1 VAVAKNTPLL
11 PTVTVSLDG
20 LLVKAGGEFA
30 GGGSGEGG
38 GVGFVGGEE
47 GGEPFSIFAPLTIPE
62 HPDMYKT
69 GITRS
74 V

>member
-1 VAVAKNTPLL
+1 
-11 PTVTVSLDG
+11 VTVSLDG

-38 GVGFVGGEE
+38 GVGFVGG
-47 GGEPFSIFAPLTIPE
+47 GGGGSGEVFSIFVPLTIPE
-62 HPDMYKT
+62 HPDMNKT